1 MTTFGIEG
9 RPDQRTSKTRTYTHA
24 VVGYFSGS
32 KMYDRHFKQEEK
44 QAREDH
50 AYYVRAYHC
59 HQASAS
65 NPGYSES
72 TIAHYAEI
80 AALTSDQYVQRRLL
94 ALSNRC
100 AKLTGEGA
108 LQWSQSEANA
118 RKAVGA
124 WAKRHYENLR
134 VVPVIV
140 VKKVKG
146 APTISET
153 PLTRGW

>member
-9 RPDQRTSKTRTYTHA
+9 RPDQRTSKTRVYTHA
-24 VVGYFSGS
+24 IVGYFSGS
-32 KMYDRHFKQEEK
+32 KMYDRQWKREEK

-50 AYYVRAYHC
+50 KFYVT
-59 HQASAS
+59 QAEG
-65 NPGYSES
+65 NFGYNEES
-72 TIAHYAEI
+72 RKHNAEI
-80 AALTSDQYVQRRLL
+80 AALTADQYVERRLL
-94 ALSNRC
+94 ALANRT

-118 RKAVGA
+118 RKACGA
-124 WAKRHYENLR
+124 WANRHYENLR

-140 VKKVKG
+140 TKKAKG

-153 PLTRGW
+153 FLTNGW